1 MERGYLFTLEL
12 RVCRQI
18 AKLNVYE
25 EDSLTDLIARLSATV
40 TYKQKYAERLK
51 EKL

>member
-18 AKLNVYE
+18 ARLNVYE
-25 EDSLTDLIARLSATV
+25 EDSLNDLITRLATTV
-40 TYKQKYAERLK
+40 TYKPKYADRLK